1 MDEQQQTE
9 NGVGAPRRMP
19 AQDLGQL
26 FARPD
31 RTADLGALAR
41 RRPAPR
47 PAPAPAPAVEGVP
60 AEPRPA
66 LAPVPVP
73 VERADNGPAIPEAR
87 IQAHVT
93 PVPAPVDIPEAGR
106 GDLSPTGTVRI
117 TAILVSPTVSRRL
130 EEYRRA
136 KKGRTNTSI
145 VLEALDECH
154 GRIPELVAQAR
165 AAAQPRGSLFPARD
179 DHLRLPG
186 GGGIQVQ
193 IRPTLAQLNV
203 IDRLSREHR
212 LESRSQ
218 LAAAVLN
225 EFLPGRKDR

>member
-1 MDEQQQTE
+1 MDEQQTE
-9 NGVGAPRRMP
+9 SGAGTPRRMP
-19 AQDLGQL
+19 AQNLGQM

-47 PAPAPAPAVEGVP
+47 PAPAPPAAA
-60 AEPRPA
+60 AESAAVDPRPA
-66 LAPVPVP
+66 LAPVP
-73 VERADNGPAIPEAR
+73 ADSSDDEHVIPERR

-93 PVPAPVDIPEAGR
+93 AAPAPVDVPDVGR

-193 IRPTLAQLNV
+193 IRPTLAQLDV
-203 IDRLSREHR
+203 VDRLAREHR